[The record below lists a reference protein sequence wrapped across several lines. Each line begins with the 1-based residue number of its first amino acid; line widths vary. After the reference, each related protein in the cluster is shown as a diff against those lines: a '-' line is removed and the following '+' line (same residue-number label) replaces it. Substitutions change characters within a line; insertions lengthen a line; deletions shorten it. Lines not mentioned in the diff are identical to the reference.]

1 LTPTKQNRSDSANL
15 NSYNGFICVFMPEL
29 VMSGKYLSTSDES
42 NWLTLGEASDLLG
55 IHHTTLRAW
64 ADRGEIPAF
73 RTPGGH
79 RRFRLAD
86 LRAFLHARANPSPP
100 SASVDSAVEHAL
112 SRVRQEIAN
121 MPGAWRA
128 ELDEPTREVNRARG
142 RRLFALALNYVMRPE
157 QRAEI
162 LKDGRALGL
171 QYGREAAQ
179 AGVGL
184 AETGRTVQFFRR
196 QLLESVRREEA
207 LDPGDVEIRQMIAQ
221 FLDEVLYAVLEGYEG
236 SR

>member
-1 LTPTKQNRSDSANL
+1 MDPQS
-15 NSYNGFICVFMPEL
+15 VH
-29 VMSGKYLSTSDES
+29 
-42 NWLTLGEASDLLG
+42 WLTLSEASELLG
-55 IHHTTLRAW
+55 VHQTTLRAW
-64 ADRGEIPAF
+64 ADRGEIPVF

-86 LRAFLHARANPSPP
+86 LRTFLQERANQGS
-100 SASVDSAVEHAL
+100 STTHLVDSAVEHAL

-121 MPGAWRA
+121 MPGVWRA
-128 ELDEPTREVNRARG
+128 ELDETKREINRERG

-162 LKDGRALGL
+162 LNAGRDLGR
-171 QYGREAAQ
+171 QYGQEAAHQ
-179 AGVGL
+179 AVSL
-184 AETGRTVQFFRR
+184 VETGRTVQFFRR

-207 LDPGDVEIRQMIAQ
+207 LDPGDMQIRQAIAQ

-236 SR
+236 AGNM